1 MKWQLEY
8 KAWNILH
15 NFFLSLK
22 SFVSRF
28 CNNLFV
34 AEERKKCWILDFF
47 NNHWELWSEKEK
59 KNGMENPGI
68 TKKRHES
75 IFIQWI
81 FKLKKHSLS
90 IVVKDLCTF
99 SIHRCYRTAPINLF
113 FFFFLWRIISATF
126 WMCEKLRLWYEEY
139 CLLCE
144 LLYHPNPA
152 HLHIHRLL
160 YYLFFLSSLPNLYV
174 LFVFDFILF
183 SQKVKNCI
191 EHILIPH
198 WRAQYSLECVGIDI
212 SIMKDA
218 CFQKMLDL

>member
-81 FKLKKHSLS
+81 FKLKKHYLS

-99 SIHRCYRTAPINLF
+99 SIHRCYRTTPNNLF
-113 FFFFLWRIISATF
+113 FF
-126 WMCEKLRLWYEEY
+126 
-139 CLLCE
+139 LLS
-144 LLYHPNPA
+144 LT
-152 HLHIHRLL
+152 
-160 YYLFFLSSLPNLYV
+160 YYLSDILNVWKIKALIWGILSFMWTTLPSKSST
-174 LFVFDFILF
+174 FAHSQTIILF
-183 SQKVKNCI
+183 SFSPV
-191 EHILIPH
+191 HLIFMC
-198 WRAQYSLECVGIDI
+198 YLSLI
-212 SIMKDA
+212 SFYFRKR
-218 CFQKMLDL
+218 